1 MTYFGTDIITG
12 SLAQHPD
19 LAMCQ
24 LTHMQLIPHHP
35 PPLHHPHTKTK
46 LHPPAS
52 RVPLPISSP
61 GAALGRGG
69 RLTTSWQIGT
79 RGAGIRNLHFCK
91 YLGNNQNKWVWS
103 EPKLW
108 LETFSTVCA
117 KQVFRFRKICFNLY
131 FVLCLLN
138 NTSDRRE
145 NCCM

>member
-24 LTHMQLIPHHP
+24 LNHRQLIPPHP

-91 YLGNNQNKWVWS
+91 YLGNNQNKWVWF

-108 LETFSTVCA
+108 SWKHSQLSAQNKFLGSRKFASICA
-117 KQVFRFRKICFNLY
+117 LFAQQYIR
-131 FVLCLLN
+131 
-138 NTSDRRE
+138 
-145 NCCM
+145 